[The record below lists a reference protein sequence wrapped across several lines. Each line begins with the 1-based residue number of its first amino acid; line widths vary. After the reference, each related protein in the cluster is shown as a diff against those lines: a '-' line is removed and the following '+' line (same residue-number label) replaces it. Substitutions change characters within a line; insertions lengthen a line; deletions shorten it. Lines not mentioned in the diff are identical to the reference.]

1 LRIPGNFLK
10 KSILFTI
17 NGKFIEILFHSDS
30 KDSHFRKLGYLND
43 VEDFLNMIA
52 IKINGNLI
60 YNPFKLSNNF
70 YIKLDGNFV
79 ANKDLEQYYGLNMGS
94 LKKIAIII
102 PNNYNIEPGKH
113 KVTIKIRDLKNKFTF
128 KTEITTAPEDFE
140 YPSQTWIDRIQ
151 EQTPYFNKKQQEAKD
166 SFNKI
171 KKNIAIVLYSVYFA
185 VGLFLFGLILL
196 VILDP
201 VARQTDAGLGPAI
214 TLVIWICTGFWLLPS
229 IYMNLLK
236 KKK

>member
-1 LRIPGNFLK
+1 MV
-10 KSILFTI
+10 

-30 KDSHFRKLGYLND
+30 KDSHFRKLGYLNNVD
-43 VEDFLNMIA
+43 DFLKIII

-60 YNPFKLSNNF
+60 YDTFKLTDNF
-70 YIKLDGNFV
+70 HMKLDGNFI
-79 ANKDLEQYYGLNMGS
+79 ANKDLEQYYDLNMGS
-94 LKKIAIII
+94 LKTIAIII
-102 PNNYNIEPGKH
+102 PNSYNIESGKH
-113 KVTIKIRDLKNKFTF
+113 KVTVKIRDLKNNFTF
-128 KTEITTAPEDFE
+128 KTEITSAPEDIE
-140 YPSQTWIDRIQ
+140 YPSQSWIDRIQ
-151 EQTPYFNKKQQEAKD
+151 EQTPYFNKKQQEAEY

-171 KKNIAIVLYSVYFA
+171 KRNMAIVLFSVYFA

-196 VILDP
+196 VIVDP

-214 TLVIWICTGFWLLPS
+214 TLVIWICTGSWLLPS